1 MPPHLLQKIS
11 FIIFTM
17 PQTAGSR
24 GGSNKK
30 KRDHPKEKVAQA
42 QFINKSYHSQ
52 QLVWAFLAFI
62 YSNGKLGLNPH
73 RAEKFS
79 RHDQPACVGQYTK
92 YKNWELENDPWK
104 GDSYNKFRQQ
114 ALNAAEIA
122 LKFHK
127 EGRELDCH
135 CVVECPFLIFLL
147 FLLLLIIRYASTGI
161 HASRQD
167 CSKLSKLVAK
177 RRRSHGASADRTSYR
192 ASHGE
197 SHKKGIIQPQ
207 RIFEPRQRLQLWL
220 LLVDFLVC
228 FSQSQR
234 HHQDRCHFTTS

>member
-1 MPPHLLQKIS
+1 
-11 FIIFTM
+11 M

-30 KRDHPKEKVAQA
+30 KREHPKEKAAQD
-42 QFINKSYHSQ
+42 QFVNKSYHSQ

-73 RAEKFS
+73 RTES
-79 RHDQPACVGQYTK
+79 RRDQPACVGQYTK

-135 CVVECPFLIFLL
+135 QAVVC
-147 FLLLLIIRYASTGI
+147 IISN
-161 HASRQD
+161 
-167 CSKLSKLVAK
+167 
-177 RRRSHGASADRTSYR
+177 
-192 ASHGE
+192 
-197 SHKKGIIQPQ
+197 
-207 RIFEPRQRLQLWL
+207 F
-220 LLVDFLVC
+220 
-228 FSQSQR
+228 
-234 HHQDRCHFTTS
+234 